1 MSRQHLKAETLQ
13 RGSRDGAQT
22 LANMSD
28 AILTFQ
34 VQLSAVMETVLKS
47 AMYEITRLVEDSFL
61 EEVARSKQE
70 VEALRQRLQWSESR
84 HRERESGGRARCLD
98 CGRVGVSSEESEDPP
113 SGTLSGVEEGRGLK
127 QEKALEGS
135 WSSCSVGGS
144 NPGPLSALEEEATP
158 SPVRELDTSST
169 APSDLDRDRPD
180 SLLKE
185 EVEELRDITGGDDIQ
200 GTWLPCA
207 EGEGLL
213 GAEADPPPPLS
224 KGCAEPEWSPA
235 VGQDT
240 APSSGSLLPER
251 QSSRPHGGDACGA
264 YESEAGQEAA
274 ARRLGLAGPQR
285 CGPRRSDPDSQRVT
299 WTTFKLGDSHA
310 EAEGRGLCER
320 VLQAGA
326 DFPQEKSQSDAL
338 ANHALQPANDGP
350 PTARP
355 LSAQP
360 PSAFSDAAPVKQE
373 VEAQPGWGERAGGG
387 IYPQPRRQGAESRA
401 QTGGDPPTL
410 QNRVRHHEQFPQT
423 VTSQPKPQGCGPSGR
438 HTQTRVTDRT
448 AAVTHSSAAA
458 DRGVCSS
465 YSKAF
470 VASKN
475 AQTHAR
481 AFAGER
487 RLGPVHFGKSGS
499 PLIGVRSHLR
509 PNMERTVHSCTQ
521 CGKTFSHFSHLKAHQ
536 QTHTGERPFC
546 CTLCGRSFTKL
557 SNLKAHRRVHTGERP
572 YNCTDCGKRFTQKCN
587 LKRHQRIHT
596 AERLF
601 SCK

>member
-113 SGTLSGVEEGRGLK
+113 SGTLS
-127 QEKALEGS
+127 
-135 WSSCSVGGS
+135 
-144 NPGPLSALEEEATP
+144 
-158 SPVRELDTSST
+158 
-169 APSDLDRDRPD
+169 
-180 SLLKE
+180 
-185 EVEELRDITGGDDIQ
+185 
-200 GTWLPCA
+200 
-207 EGEGLL
+207 